1 MKQGSLKKID
11 LCFLRQG
18 KAKAWVRDSD
28 LQLLIPE
35 VEVLPKLNSHQ
46 LSTNSNWKFKNKLL
60 KNIYSKKVIKNV
72 IKKFQNKIIEYSY
85 KTKYNK
91 INIFA

>member
-60 KNIYSKKVIKNV
+60 KNKIKVQKIAVFRHMIRCKTKLHASIKVI
-72 IKKFQNKIIEYSY
+72 S
-85 KTKYNK
+85 
-91 INIFA
+91 

>member
-60 KNIYSKKVIKNV
+60 ENKIKVQKIAVFRHMIRCKTKLHASIKVI
-72 IKKFQNKIIEYSY
+72 S
-85 KTKYNK
+85 
-91 INIFA
+91 